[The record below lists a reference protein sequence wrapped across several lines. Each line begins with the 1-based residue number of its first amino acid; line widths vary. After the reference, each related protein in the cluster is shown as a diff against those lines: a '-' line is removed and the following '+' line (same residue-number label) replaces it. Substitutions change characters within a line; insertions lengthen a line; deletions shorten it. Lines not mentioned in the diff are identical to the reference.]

1 MLVNL
6 SEIISVNGK
15 TLQMEVPVQLEY
27 FEFEGVQYE
36 FVYKDP
42 VKILVTNLGERR
54 VSIDATTKLA
64 LNIPCNRCLENV
76 KTDFDIQISKEVD
89 FHKTEEE
96 RAKELDELNYI
107 SGYNL
112 DVDILVYDEI
122 LIDFPMQVLCNENCK
137 GICNVCGT
145 NLNKGTCD
153 CETEGMDPRMS
164 AIRDIFNNF
173 KEV

>member
-1 MLVNL
+1 M
-6 SEIISVNGK
+6 
-15 TLQMEVPVQLEY
+15 
-27 FEFEGVQYE
+27 
-36 FVYKDP
+36 
-42 VKILVTNLGERR
+42 
-54 VSIDATTKLA
+54 SIDATTKLA